1 MKKPRILLALEKKLP
16 CRQNEAKVKR
26 IQKAIEVAKANAE
39 EDLAQATDTLEDLM
53 QNIDKDTDVQDII
66 QKISDAMYDADQAKE
81 AIEQLDRVNNFLFE
95 ELEEPEDEK

>member
-1 MKKPRILLALEKKLP
+1 MKKSRILLALEKKLS

-39 EDLAQATDTLEDLM
+39 EDLAQATDTLEDIM

-66 QKISDAMYDADQAKE
+66 QKISDAMYDADVAKE
-81 AIEQLDRVNNFLFE
+81 AIEQLDRINNFLFE
-95 ELEEPEDEK
+95 ELDEPEEK